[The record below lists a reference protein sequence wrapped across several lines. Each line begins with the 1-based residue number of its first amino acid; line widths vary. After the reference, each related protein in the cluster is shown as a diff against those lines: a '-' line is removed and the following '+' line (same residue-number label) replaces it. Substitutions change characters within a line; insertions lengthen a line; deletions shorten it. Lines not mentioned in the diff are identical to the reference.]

1 MPENVEAQR
10 EAGTHIQCHIADST
24 GPAQGCYLI
33 WPLWNWFRLKK
44 HIGKGVRNFVI
55 SLTNDVSNLLEG
67 DRVAELQMSGFSHS
81 CIANLR
87 PLC

>member
-1 MPENVEAQR
+1 
-10 EAGTHIQCHIADST
+10 
-24 GPAQGCYLI
+24 
-33 WPLWNWFRLKK
+33 LKK
-44 HIGKGVRNFVI
+44 QIGKGVRNFVI